1 MDIDNI
7 FDLVTKKKWNKII
20 EEIEKNPDLDINTP
34 DDFNNYLITY
44 AIISDVKDLI
54 KLSIKRGATLD
65 ILDVDD
71 RSILYTVIKYNYI
84 DTLEYLLK
92 INKNNEIIGISILD
106 IRDKFNNIPLH
117 YAIMIKNIK
126 AVKLLLDYG
135 SNPNIQDKNGNNSL
149 HMAVFSRNLE
159 IFKDVLKKNLNI
171 NQVNNTGES
180 ALHIACNLQE
190 IEMIKILINDSD
202 INLNI
207 QDNEYEFTPL
217 HYLINLNNTKLVKLL
232 LDKGANP
239 NIQDKFGNSLLHYS
253 IIEKNINAFTEI
265 IKNKSINVNIWNI
278 YGKIAIHIVLEKQ
291 PLNLHKYLLDLIPL
305 SNLNIQDSDGN
316 TPLHLLLK
324 DKLWYKFK
332 DILQKKKLDI
342 GIKNNDNKYPIDYLE
357 KSEKKEFIDILINSY
372 LYRLQNSF
380 HQWNNDWEIKC
391 SKKELNANI
400 DECKKK
406 IKEKIEKLINNP
418 DSNNKCLTKSFPIKK
433 GYICLDNFSS
443 KKNIKNKKICSFTG
457 TTLDILIG
465 LIYLIKKN
473 KNACCTV
480 NKDFQINN
488 ELEKKYDE
496 LGIILNVRNEFL
508 NFELIWIQNNLIFN
522 TNFSNYFDKC
532 LKNNN
537 KRFIIIPLGIE
548 LKHGSH
554 SNYIIYDKKTK
565 ELERF
570 EPNGSTEP
578 SGFNYNSFLLDNLI
592 EQKFAGLVD
601 DEIKYYAPKDFL
613 PKVGFQIFDVYDKK
627 KNIGDPGGFCASWS
641 LWYVDMR
648 LTYPDID
655 REKLVHILIKNIKQ
669 NNLSFRNVIRD
680 FSFNIINIRDEILNE
695 EGVDINDW
703 INDEITENQFDNIIT
718 NIKNHF

>member
-278 YGKIAIHIVLEKQ
+278 YGKIEIHIVLEKQ
-291 PLNLHKYLLDLIPL
+291 
-305 SNLNIQDSDGN
+305 Q
-316 TPLHLLLK
+316 
-324 DKLWYKFK
+324 
-332 DILQKKKLDI
+332 
-342 GIKNNDNKYPIDYLE
+342 
-357 KSEKKEFIDILINSY
+357 
-372 LYRLQNSF
+372 
-380 HQWNNDWEIKC
+380 
-391 SKKELNANI
+391 
-400 DECKKK
+400 
-406 IKEKIEKLINNP
+406 
-418 DSNNKCLTKSFPIKK
+418 
-433 GYICLDNFSS
+433 
-443 KKNIKNKKICSFTG
+443 
-457 TTLDILIG
+457 
-465 LIYLIKKN
+465 
-473 KNACCTV
+473 
-480 NKDFQINN
+480 
-488 ELEKKYDE
+488 
-496 LGIILNVRNEFL
+496 
-508 NFELIWIQNNLIFN
+508 
-522 TNFSNYFDKC
+522 
-532 LKNNN
+532 
-537 KRFIIIPLGIE
+537 
-548 LKHGSH
+548 
-554 SNYIIYDKKTK
+554 
-565 ELERF
+565 
-570 EPNGSTEP
+570 
-578 SGFNYNSFLLDNLI
+578 
-592 EQKFAGLVD
+592 
-601 DEIKYYAPKDFL
+601 
-613 PKVGFQIFDVYDKK
+613 
-627 KNIGDPGGFCASWS
+627 
-641 LWYVDMR
+641 
-648 LTYPDID
+648 
-655 REKLVHILIKNIKQ
+655 
-669 NNLSFRNVIRD
+669 
-680 FSFNIINIRDEILNE
+680 
-695 EGVDINDW
+695 
-703 INDEITENQFDNIIT
+703 
-718 NIKNHF
+718 